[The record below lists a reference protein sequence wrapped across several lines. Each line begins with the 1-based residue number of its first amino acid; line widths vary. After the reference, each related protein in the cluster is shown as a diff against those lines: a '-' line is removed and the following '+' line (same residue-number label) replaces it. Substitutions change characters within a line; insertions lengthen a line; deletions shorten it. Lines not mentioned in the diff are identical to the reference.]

1 MLTPVDIQ
9 QKKFH
14 VGLGYDKKDVNTFFE
29 AVAESYEQLY
39 RSNAELK
46 DKVTTLT
53 DTLQSYKSK
62 EAELAKSMML
72 AEKDS
77 EDTKSN
83 ANREAKT
90 ILLDAKN
97 KAKNILQESE
107 ERLAKLQDEI
117 TLLTTQYAAYKS
129 NFCSLMKKQFELLE
143 EKDFDVDSYIDE
155 KALTLLGG
163 GAQAPQNS
171 AFGSFS
177 GDPQMRD
184 ESSLGG
190 MSGGGEFGSGGDVNS
205 TSAIYTSNL
214 SAGENFVDP
223 FNPKEENGRYNP
235 FDGRTAAP
243 KKKNGESAFKVSK
256 PGENKYKRTSPN
268 NDTSKNQTK
277 TNETKTTTA

>member
-29 AVAESYEQLY
+29 EVAASYEQLY

-46 DKVTTLT
+46 DRVTTLT

-62 EAELAKSMML
+62 EAELEKSMLL

-97 KAKNILQESE
+97 KAKIMLQDSE
-107 ERLAKLQDEI
+107 ERLVKIQDEI

-129 NFCSLMKKQFELLE
+129 NFCSLMKKQFELLGVE
-143 EKDFDVDSYIDE
+143 DFDAESYIDD

-163 GAQAPQNS
+163 SPVAAGGQGT
-171 AFGSFS
+171 AFGAFS

-190 MSGGGEFGSGGDVNS
+190 MSGVGEFGSGGDINS
-205 TSAIYTSNL
+205 TSAVYTSNL
-214 SAGENFVDP
+214 TAGENFVDP

-235 FDGRTAAP
+235 FDGRTAPP
-243 KKKNGESAFKVSK
+243 KKKSGESAFKVSK
-256 PGENKYKRTSPN
+256 PGETKYKRN
-268 NDTSKNQTK
+268 VAADTDSKHSDNAAA
-277 TNETKTTTA
+277 TTA